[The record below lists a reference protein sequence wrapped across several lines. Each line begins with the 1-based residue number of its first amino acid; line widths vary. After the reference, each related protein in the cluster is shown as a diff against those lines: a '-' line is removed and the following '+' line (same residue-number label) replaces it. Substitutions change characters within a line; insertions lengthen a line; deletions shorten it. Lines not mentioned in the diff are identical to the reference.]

1 MDTNVLVHASR
12 GTARAHRQATDA
24 LARAEDGGNEL
35 CISRP
40 VLREYPVTV
49 TRPQADATPLPR
61 EAAVDD
67 L

>member
-40 VLREYPVTV
+40 VLREYLVTV
-49 TRPQADATPLPR
+49 TRPQATRHRSRGRRP
-61 EAAVDD
+61 
-67 L
+67 